1 MLSRLIP
8 ALAITALL
16 GVPAV
21 LASQHGA
28 AEAYKEAMDKM
39 HQAMPMEFS
48 GNADADFANSM
59 IPHHQ
64 GAIDMAEIEL
74 QYGKDPELRQMA
86 ERIIADQEREIAEM
100 KAWLQK
106 NGS

>member
-1 MLSRLIP
+1 
-8 ALAITALL
+8 
-16 GVPAV
+16 
-21 LASQHGA
+21 
-28 AEAYKEAMDKM
+28 
-39 HQAMPMEFS
+39 
-48 GNADADFANSM
+48 
-59 IPHHQ
+59 
-64 GAIDMAEIEL
+64 MAEIEL